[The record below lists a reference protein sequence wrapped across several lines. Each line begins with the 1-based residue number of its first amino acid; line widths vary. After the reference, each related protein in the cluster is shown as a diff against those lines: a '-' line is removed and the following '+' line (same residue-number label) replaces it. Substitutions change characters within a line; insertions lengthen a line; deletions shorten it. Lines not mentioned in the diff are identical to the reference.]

1 MVDRPRQLF
10 DPGQCGVTP
19 GAAAALE
26 ALGLDVLAL
35 IHRHASG
42 DWGIHGTFD
51 ATVVTDA
58 ERRGGAFATADD
70 AKLNRLAVEQNDGS
84 RVMSEYRLGDQGDV
98 RLWIVTEGEPGARN
112 TVVMTPEE
120 Y

>member
-1 MVDRPRQLF
+1 MVDHNHHLF

-19 GAAAALE
+19 GAVAVLE
-26 ALGLDVLAL
+26 AAGVDALAL

-42 DWGIHGTFD
+42 DWGVHGTFHD
-51 ATVVTDA
+51 TTVTDD
-58 ERRGGAFATADD
+58 ERRRGAFATADD

-84 RVMSEYRLGDQGDV
+84 RVMSEYRLPPDDTRV
-98 RLWIVTEGEPGARN
+98 WVVTEGEPGARN
-112 TVVMTPEE
+112 TIVMTPGE